1 MVASALCFA
10 IMPVFAKVAYRQGV
24 EPFGLLAW
32 RFVGAAIVLWALMW
46 WQHRRA
52 GAVVP
57 QWPRAWRLLLL
68 GAVLLAGEVSL
79 YFIGLQYL
87 SAGLAEVLLF
97 LFPAWVVIITAVWR
111 RTWPGALVVG
121 CTLVAVFG
129 AGLAVQGGVVGLPGD
144 VMRGAVLLIGA
155 SLTFALYIVLSG
167 RAAEQ
172 VGPLQTTTLV
182 ITGGAVSFVLAALVT
197 GAAGPADPLGFAMA
211 AAIAL
216 VSTVLS
222 FGLLTAGLALLPA
235 THVSVIATSEPVF
248 AVILGWR
255 LLSENVSGGQV
266 VGMVLV
272 LGSIA
277 VILLR
282 DLARPAEIVPVEA
295 V

>member
-32 RFVGAAIVLWALMW
+32 RFVGAAAVLWGLMW

-52 GAVVP
+52 AAVVP
-57 QWPRAWRLLLL
+57 RGRQARRLLLL

-111 RTWPGALVVG
+111 RTWPGTLVVG

-182 ITGGAVSFVLAALVT
+182 ITGGAVSFVLAALLT
-197 GAAGPADPLGFAMA
+197 GAAGPADPLGYAMA

-248 AVILGWR
+248 AVILGWQ
-255 LLSENVSGGQV
+255 LLAETVSVGQV
-266 VGMVLV
+266 GGMVLV
-272 LGSIA
+272 LGAIA
-277 VILLR
+277 VILAR
-282 DLARPAEIVPVEA
+282 DLARPVEVVPAETG
-295 V
+295 